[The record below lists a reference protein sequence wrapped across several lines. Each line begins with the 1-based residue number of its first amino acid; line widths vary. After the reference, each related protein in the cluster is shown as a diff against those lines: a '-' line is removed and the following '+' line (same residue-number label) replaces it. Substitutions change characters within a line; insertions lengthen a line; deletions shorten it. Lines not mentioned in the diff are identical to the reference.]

1 MKKSKTQNRIFIENT
16 IKKINNKLNVV
27 LNREIDIYELS
38 MNKIKSHIDVINVE
52 NWKTKLAD
60 SKKADTYKLFKNM
73 PKFEKYFDYIK
84 NVKHLTAFIKF
95 RVSDHNLL
103 IEEGR
108 RKRPIIPRNERLC
121 KTCNKIEDE
130 SHFLIDCDIY
140 NYARGKE
147 FKNIIVEFPRFAEIT
162 DSITRFIFLMSQENE
177 KVTILVAS
185 CIYNWFEKKNERAF

>member
-1 MKKSKTQNRIFIENT
+1 
-16 IKKINNKLNVV
+16 
-27 LNREIDIYELS
+27 
-38 MNKIKSHIDVINVE
+38 
-52 NWKTKLAD
+52 
-60 SKKADTYKLFKNM
+60 M

-84 NVKHLTAFIKF
+84 NVKHLKAFIKF

-130 SHFLIDCDIY
+130 SHFLIDCDNY

-185 CIYNWFEKKNERAF
+185 CIYNWFQKKKRESILDNKTQQKYLDGNIPSIFKKTIYLC

>member
-1 MKKSKTQNRIFIENT
+1 ME
-16 IKKINNKLNVV
+16 
-27 LNREIDIYELS
+27 
-38 MNKIKSHIDVINVE
+38 
-52 NWKTKLAD
+52 TKLAD

-84 NVKHLTAFIKF
+84 NVKHLKVFIKF
-95 RVSDHNLL
+95 RVSDHNILL
-103 IEEGR
+103 EEGR
-108 RKRPIIPRNERLC
+108 RKIPIIPRNERIC

-130 SHFLIDCDIY
+130 SQFLIDCDNY

-147 FKNIIVEFPRFAEIT
+147 FKNIIFEFPRFAEIT

-185 CIYNWFEKKNERAF
+185 CIYNWFEKKKERAF

>member
-1 MKKSKTQNRIFIENT
+1 MIYRYFIRDIIVERTCIIT
-16 IKKINNKLNVV
+16 IVKRSRHVMRY
-27 LNREIDIYELS
+27 REIDIFELS

-60 SKKADTYKLFKNM
+60 SKKADTYKLFINM
-73 PKFEKYFDYIK
+73 LKFEKYFDYIK
-84 NVKHLTAFIKF
+84 NVKHLKAFIKF

-108 RKRPIIPRNERLC
+108 RKRPIIPINERIC

-130 SHFLIDCDIY
+130 SHFLIDCDNY

-147 FKNIIVEFPRFAEIT
+147 FKNI
-162 DSITRFIFLMSQENE
+162 
-177 KVTILVAS
+177 
-185 CIYNWFEKKNERAF
+185 